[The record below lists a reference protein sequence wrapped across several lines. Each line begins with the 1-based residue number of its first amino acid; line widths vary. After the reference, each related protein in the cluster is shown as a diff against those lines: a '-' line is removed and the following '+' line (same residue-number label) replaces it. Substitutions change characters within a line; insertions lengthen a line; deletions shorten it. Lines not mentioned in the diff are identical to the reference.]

1 MDVKIHKQGKRYDTD
16 AERRK
21 GYLDAQLRYGKKEWI
36 CETCNIP
43 MSIAN
48 KWKHLNKSKRHILN
62 SS

>member
-1 MDVKIHKQGKRYDTD
+1 MDAKIHKQGKRYNTD

-43 MSIAN
+43 MSIGN
-48 KWKHLNKSKRHILN
+48 KWKHLKTKKHLRKLS
-62 SS
+62 